1 MANERTVIEETTT
14 TTKRYI
20 QEKEETS
27 KPQLIGQD
35 PVMGFL
41 KGSVACLAV
50 ATLLIIAMQPRVNVT
65 NNGGNNTIYLNK

>member
-20 QEKEETS
+20 QEKEEA
-27 KPQLIGQD
+27 PQTHLISQD

-50 ATLLIIAMQPRVNVT
+50 AILLIIAMQPKVNVT
-65 NNGGNNTIYLNK
+65 NNGGNNTIYLDR